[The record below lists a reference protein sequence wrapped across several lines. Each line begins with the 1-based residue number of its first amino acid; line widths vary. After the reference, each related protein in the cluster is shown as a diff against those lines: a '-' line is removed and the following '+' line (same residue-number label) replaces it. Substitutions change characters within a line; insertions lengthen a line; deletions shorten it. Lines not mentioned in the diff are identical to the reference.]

1 MSILAKC
8 IDCAEDATRFVKT
21 IIAFLIA
28 NVAVGLAFQAKKD
41 FNVMMRAVT
50 KHTGIVQLSSNGFT
64 MGFSFMYL
72 VNIGCVLYSL
82 IGLAC
87 IRNLIF
93 RERQVETAWCRGI
106 QCVAG
111 PFCATYQQ
119 IVVFITLA
127 NQIMLSYIF
136 IVMSISLGGLNLVCQ
151 GGNSM
156 ISSLQGM
163 IDKMHGGASSS
174 YQAGSMS
181 PSGWFM
187 NLDVEK
193 YCDATKGINAATM
206 QCFTGCL
213 LSVLSQALMIMVI
226 SEEKGRIE
234 GTMAEGQLVKAQQ
247 QKQKKRNGS
256 DSDSDSS
263 SSSSSGSDTP
273 RAGQTKPLQQYR
285 GGSVAGR
292 NYKLPGGR

>member
-21 IIAFLIA
+21 VIAFLIA

-41 FNVMMRAVT
+41 FNMMMRMVT
-50 KHTGIVQLSSNGFT
+50 KHTGVVQLLSNGFT
-64 MGFSFMYL
+64 MGFSFMYI

-82 IGLAC
+82 VGLAC

-93 RERQVETAWCRGI
+93 RQREVETSQCRII

-119 IVVFITLA
+119 IVVFLTLA

-136 IVMSISLGGLNLVCQ
+136 IVMSISLGGLNLICQ

-156 ISSLQGM
+156 ISSLQG
-163 IDKMHGGASSS
+163 ILDKMHGSGGS

-181 PSGWFM
+181 PSSWFA
-187 NLDVEK
+187 NLNVEK
-193 YCDATKGINAATM
+193 YCDATQGMNAAAM

-234 GTMAEGQLVKAQQ
+234 GTMAEGQLVKAQ
-247 QKQKKRNGS
+247 KKKKKRNSS
-256 DSDSDSS
+256 DSDSDS

-285 GGSVAGR
+285 GGSAAGR

>member
-1 MSILAKC
+1 MSVLAKC

-50 KHTGIVQLSSNGFT
+50 KHTGIVQLCSNGFT

-82 IGLAC
+82 VGLAC

-93 RERQVETAWCRGI
+93 RERENQTKTMRII
-106 QCVAG
+106 QCAAG
-111 PFCATYQQ
+111 PFCSTYQQ
-119 IVVFITLA
+119 IVVFLTLA

-136 IVMSISLGGLNLVCQ
+136 IVMSISLAGLTMVCQ
-151 GGNSM
+151 GGNHM
-156 ISSLQGM
+156 ITSLQG
-163 IDKMHGGASSS
+163 IFDKMHGSSGSYSASPTS
-174 YQAGSMS
+174 
-181 PSGWFM
+181 WFQSI
-187 NLDVEK
+187 NVEK
-193 YCDATKGINAATM
+193 YCDATKGMNDAAR

-234 GTMAEGQLVKAQQ
+234 GTMAEGQSVRAAK
-247 QKQKKRNGS
+247 KKRRN
-256 DSDSDSS
+256 DSDTDSS
-263 SSSSSGSDTP
+263 SSSSSGGNTP

-285 GGSVAGR
+285 GGSTAAR

>member
-41 FNVMMRAVT
+41 FNMMMRAVT
-50 KHTGIVQLSSNGFT
+50 KHTSIVQLFSNGFT
-64 MGFSFMYL
+64 LGFSFMYI
-72 VNIGCVLYSL
+72 VNIGVVLYSL

-87 IRNLIF
+87 VRNLIF
-93 RERQVETAWCRGI
+93 RERAVETRTCRII

-119 IVVFITLA
+119 IMVFLTLA

-136 IVMSISLGGLNLVCQ
+136 ICMSISLAGLNIVCQ
-151 GGNSM
+151 GGNDM
-156 ISSLQGM
+156 ISSLQG
-163 IDKMHGGASSS
+163 IFDKSAGSSS
-174 YQAGSMS
+174 YSAS
-181 PSGWFM
+181 PTSWFQSI
-187 NLDVEK
+187 NVEK
-193 YCDATKGINAATM
+193 YCDATKGMNAAAR

-213 LSVLSQALMIMVI
+213 LSVLSQALMIMVV

-234 GTMAEGQLVKAQQ
+234 GTMAEGQRVKPST
-247 QKQKKRNGS
+247 KKKRNDS

-285 GGSVAGR
+285 GGSAAGR